1 MATAPSPTLFKFDI
15 KQDDLC
21 TRLGGGLPKGA
32 LVVMLGPVGAGKS
45 VLCQRITQGLLRQD
59 SRVAYV
65 STELTTRGMLDQ
77 MESLGYNEAWAAI
90 PSEKY
95 VFVPTHPTIGE
106 RSPRGD
112 RLSRLLKARK
122 LYELDVIIFDT
133 FSKLLGDHMHD
144 HAHATPGGTSPRP
157 MDMVEAVLH
166 LFKRLTGLGK
176 TIILTLDPDESPAAA
191 IEPFVSEADVF
202 LRIEKERVG
211 GSTSRRIVVERM
223 SRAANRYNENIGF
236 RVEPRVGIVIEIRAV
251 VG

>member
-1 MATAPSPTLFKFDI
+1 MATNENLHSFVI

-32 LVVMLGPVGAGKS
+32 LIVMVGPVGAGKS
-45 VLCQRITQGLLRQD
+45 VLCQRLTQGLLKNGA
-59 SRVAYV
+59 RVAYV
-65 STELTTRGMLDQ
+65 STELTTRSMLDQ
-77 MESLGYNEAWAAI
+77 MESLGYNEAWGAI

-112 RLSRLLKARK
+112 RLRRLLKAKK
-122 LYELDVIIFDT
+122 LYELDIIIFDT

-144 HAHATPGGTSPRP
+144 HSHDKEGGKP
-157 MDMVEAVLH
+157 MDVVEAVLH

-176 TIILTLDPDESPAAA
+176 TIVLTFDPDEAPAASY
-191 IEPFVSEADVF
+191 EPFVTEADIY

-211 GSTSRRIVVERM
+211 GATSRRIVVERM
-223 SRAANRYNENIGF
+223 SRATARYNETIGF
-236 RVEPRVGIVIEIRAV
+236 RVEPRVGIVVEIRAV
-251 VG
+251 LG

>member
-1 MATAPSPTLFKFDI
+1 MASPPPYSFAI

-21 TRLGGGLPKGA
+21 TRLGGGLPRGT

-45 VLCQRITQGLLRQD
+45 VLCQRISQGLIKHD
-59 SRVAYV
+59 ARVAYV
-65 STELTTRGMLDQ
+65 STELTTKGLLDQ
-77 MESLGYNEAWAAI
+77 MESLNYSEPWAAI
-90 PSEKY
+90 PAEKF
-95 VFVPTHPTIGE
+95 VFIPTHPTIGQ

-112 RLSRLLKARK
+112 RLKRLLKAKK

-133 FSKLLGDHMHD
+133 FSKLLGDHMHE
-144 HAHATPGGTSPRP
+144 AESAGGEGGSARP
-157 MDMVEAVLH
+157 LDTVEAVLH

-176 TIILTLDPDESPAAA
+176 TIIVTLDPEEAPADAL
-191 IEPFVSEADVF
+191 EPFTNEADVF

-211 GSTSRRIVVERM
+211 GATSRRIVVERM
-223 SRAANRYNENIGF
+223 SRAMQRYNETIGF